1 LNSLPLIQEGPSF
14 CCSCS
19 NPSRYRKR
27 TQFWRRSNN
36 TRGASGTL
44 PWPGEAFAR
53 GRQRLH
59 GLDINELWK
68 LYTMLQVNYMLPW
81 QGIWF
86 LSFFFLN
93 ELEGP
98 RPLQDF
104 ITKMKVEARYKTAE
118 STKEFGSSIS
128 NRHGSH
134 TTKQGDLQQARLTTW
149 PTRLHNQRY

>member
-1 LNSLPLIQEGPSF
+1 METI
-14 CCSCS
+14 
-19 NPSRYRKR
+19 YYV
-27 TQFWRRSNN
+27 
-36 TRGASGTL
+36 ASEL
-44 PWPGEAFAR
+44 HALAR
-53 GRQRLH
+53 NL
-59 GLDINELWK
+59 
-68 LYTMLQVNYMLPW
+68 VP
-81 QGIWF
+81 F
-86 LSFFFLN
+86 FFFLN

-98 RPLQDF
+98 MPLQDF

>member
-1 LNSLPLIQEGPSF
+1 M
-14 CCSCS
+14 
-19 NPSRYRKR
+19 
-27 TQFWRRSNN
+27 
-36 TRGASGTL
+36 

-86 LSFFFLN
+86 LFFLN

-118 STKEFGSSIS
+118 STKEFGVVVSERI
-128 NRHGSH
+128 GE
-134 TTKQGDLQQARLTTW
+134 
-149 PTRLHNQRY
+149 